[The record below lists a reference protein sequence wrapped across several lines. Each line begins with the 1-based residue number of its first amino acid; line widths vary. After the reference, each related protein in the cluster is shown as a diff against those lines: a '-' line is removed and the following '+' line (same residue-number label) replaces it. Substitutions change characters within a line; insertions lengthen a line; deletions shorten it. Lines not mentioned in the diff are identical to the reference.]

1 MTMVLAQHNTKQL
14 SDVSNFLLWM
24 QYRGFISYH
33 GCMIFMLL
41 SDVRNLLVGIK
52 GSCFVAIC

>member
-1 MTMVLAQHNTKQL
+1 MVLAQHNTKQL

-24 QYRGFISYH
+24 QYGGFISYH